1 MRKTITA
8 ALAGIFFFA
17 FVVAPLEAN
26 SGLPDAVP
34 DDFPFP
40 EDADLQVQ
48 DSTST
53 TMIQIA
59 VAFSFKSDPG
69 GIYSTFRDYVVE
81 NGYEIIRE
89 DKPDY
94 LFQSRNDSFDSIKV
108 SISEMSSVKIVTVT
122 FAGPNKS

>member
-1 MRKTITA
+1 MRQTMTA
-8 ALAGIFFFA
+8 VVAGIIFFA
-17 FVVAPLEAN
+17 FSVTPVHAG
-26 SGLPDAVP
+26 SDLPEAVP

-40 EDADLQVQ
+40 EDANLQVQ
-48 DSTST
+48 DSTSA

-89 DKPDY
+89 DKSDY

-108 SISEMSSVKIVTVT
+108 SISEMSSVNIVTVT